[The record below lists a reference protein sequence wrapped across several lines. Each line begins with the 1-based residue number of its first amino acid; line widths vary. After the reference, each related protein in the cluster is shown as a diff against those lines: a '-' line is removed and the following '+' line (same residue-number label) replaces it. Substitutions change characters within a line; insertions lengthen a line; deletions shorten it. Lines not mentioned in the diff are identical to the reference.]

1 MQKITTSL
9 KKTDLL
15 TKKKTFEKST
25 LMQPNAHTLQK
36 ILQFASS
43 YRTQKVDDNQFVEW
57 FLN

>member
-1 MQKITTSL
+1 MQRITTSL

-15 TKKKTFEKST
+15 SKKKTFEMTPK
-25 LMQPNAHTLQK
+25 LQPNAITLQK

-43 YRTQKVDDNQFVEW
+43 FRTQKVADNQFVEW

>member
-15 TKKKTFEKST
+15 TKKKTFKKST
-25 LMQPNAHTLQK
+25 AMQPNAITLQK

>member
-1 MQKITTSL
+1 MQKIATSL

-15 TKKKTFEKST
+15 SQKKTFEKAPQ
-25 LMQPNAHTLQK
+25 LQPNAITLQK

-43 YRTQKVDDNQFVEW
+43 YRTQKVADNQFVEW

>member
-25 LMQPNAHTLQK
+25 LMQPNANTLQK

>member
-15 TKKKTFEKST
+15 SEKKTFEKAPK
-25 LMQPNAHTLQK
+25 LQPNAITMKK
-36 ILQFASS
+36 ILDFASS
-43 YRTQKVDDNQFVEW
+43 YRTQKIAENQFVEW